1 MIKQILI
8 SMMMFQMVLLPVSQA
23 FAQETPEEEPATSE
37 SFRLTPLPPLS
48 YSFAKAG
55 TSLTLKTDLFLV
67 ESSTWAYLMSE
78 RENQRGRF
86 QLELDTRLALQGEQ
100 HKLMVDLQVTQI
112 DFLNRELA
120 RTNSA
125 LEAAQSQG
133 KWAWV
138 PPVVFIAVGALVTTG
153 LVFGLTKGD
162 GIN

>member
-1 MIKQILI
+1 MFKQVMVAVLVAQMI
-8 SMMMFQMVLLPVSQA
+8 LLPTGQA
-23 FAQETPEEEPATSE
+23 FAQEADPTPPAETS
-37 SFRLTPLPPLS
+37 FKLTPLPPLS

-78 RENQRGRF
+78 RDSQQSRF
-86 QLELDTRLALQGEQ
+86 RLELDTRLALQAEQ
-100 HKLMVDLQVTQI
+100 YKLKVDLQDSQI
-112 DFLNRELA
+112 AFLNRELE

-125 LEAAQSQG
+125 LLEAQSQG

-153 LVFGLTKGD
+153 LVFGLTKGE

>member
-1 MIKQILI
+1 MYKQLMVAVLVAQMI
-8 SMMMFQMVLLPVSQA
+8 LLPAGQA
-23 FAQETPEEEPATSE
+23 FAQEVETPPEKTS
-37 SFRLTPLPPLS
+37 FKLAPMPPLS

-78 RENQRGRF
+78 RDANQARF
-86 QLELDTRLALQGEQ
+86 RLELDTRLALQGEQ
-100 HKLMVDLQVTQI
+100 YKLKADLQESQI
-112 DFLNRELA
+112 AFLNRELE
-120 RTNSA
+120 RTNSVL
-125 LEAAQSQG
+125 LEAQNQG